1 MKRKNFCFILL
12 LLLLIFNTACQRPV
26 GSNATGEVLKPDSKG
41 MPELNIIMMPG
52 MENWE
57 KQGYFADYKKDFEQK
72 FGVKINYIRIKS
84 LEEGSKELMT
94 KLSVPDGPELVLD
107 AYDTV
112 RRMIDA
118 GAAVDLSGKVSNLD
132 KLYSSLRAKEVY
144 YVPFG
149 INAFSMI
156 LRKEMLDELHVSIP
170 GLSWTQEDYYSIYDK
185 WTSESKRIFTRE
197 EFYNILNRVLDEE
210 QIFDY
215 ENKKVH
221 VNTAYM
227 KSALNNISEEI
238 HSGKYKLKDNYTYK
252 NYYNM
257 LGEPTSEE
265 YKTDFSLSRTDVYA
279 DQNFESKKDDG
290 NFNMLLP
297 KDTDLAAANKL
308 IIRPPYSEEKIIL
321 WSLGFLVNKNGA
333 NKELAYEFINGLL
346 SDEVQMNIIAPVD
359 ENNEHI
365 KLYPVNG
372 EIEEKISEHEK
383 QKGYSDEAIQL
394 KQFVLQKLKNGECE
408 IMALQDYKKGEY
420 YFMLRK
426 DLLPFIFSDR
436 KYSDVELSKELQKV
450 EDKYNIFLSE

>member
-12 LLLLIFNTACQRPV
+12 LLLLIFNTACQGSV

-84 LEEGSKELMT
+84 FEEGSKELMT

-107 AYDTV
+107 TFDTV

-118 GAAVDLSGKVSNLD
+118 GAAVDLSSKVPNID
-132 KLYSSLRAKEVY
+132 KLYSSLKAKEVY
-144 YVPFG
+144 YVPFA
-149 INAFSMI
+149 INAFPMI
-156 LRKEMLDELHVSIP
+156 LRKEMLDELHIP
-170 GLSWTQEDYYSIYDK
+170 IPELSWTQADYYSIYDK
-185 WTSESKRIFTRE
+185 WTAESKRIFTRE
-197 EFYNILNRVLDEE
+197 EFYNILNRVLDEQ

-227 KSALNNISEEI
+227 KSALNNIIEEI
-238 HSGKYKLKDNYTYK
+238 YSGKYKLKDNYSYK

-265 YKTDFSLSRTDVYA
+265 YKTDFTLSRSDGYA

-297 KDTDLAAANKL
+297 KDTDLAVANKL

-346 SDEVQMNIIAPVD
+346 SDEVQMNMIAPVD

-365 KLYPVNG
+365 KLYPVNH
-372 EIEEKISEHEK
+372 ELEEKISEHEK
-383 QKGYSDEAIQL
+383 QKGYSHEAIQL

-420 YFMLRK
+420 YLMLRK

-436 KYSDVELSKELQKV
+436 KYSDAELSKELQKV